1 MHICATKK
9 LLHEMGTRIYAKR
22 GELGITQEQ
31 LPEKM
36 DISIKMISNL
46 EGGKR
51 LYVPRIRGSSV
62 RCFR

>member
-46 EGGKR
+46 EGGKKAICPENPGK
-51 LYVPRIRGSSV
+51 LCSML
-62 RCFR
+62 